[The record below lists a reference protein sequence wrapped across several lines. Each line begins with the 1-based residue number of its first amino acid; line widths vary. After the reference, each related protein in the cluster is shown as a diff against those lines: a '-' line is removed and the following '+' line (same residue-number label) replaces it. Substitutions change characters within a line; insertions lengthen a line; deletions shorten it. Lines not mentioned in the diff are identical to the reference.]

1 MSENHENARNE
12 NLENAIKLKAGDG
25 IPQMKGENGSSS
37 LDKFEAAV
45 EGATDE
51 NRSISG
57 YRLPYLAGSPGKF
70 GLYERSRSITG
81 SLSNEMTTEGLIS
94 AKTLAENAGCLRGM
108 EISMECGSLPYR
120 ERREV
125 HWIEQINKAKEEIQ
139 ACLPLSET
147 STTETDQDGSNFGF
161 SVMIPSIAIGGIL
174 LLLAV
179 GLALYL
185 HFIGMTDMYSD

>member
-1 MSENHENARNE
+1 ME
-12 NLENAIKLKAGDG
+12 
-25 IPQMKGENGSSS
+25 GEDGSSS
-37 LDKFEAAV
+37 LDKSGAAV
-45 EGATDE
+45 KGGTDE
-51 NRSISG
+51 RRS
-57 YRLPYLAGSPGKF
+57 LPGNLGAGSQGKF
-70 GLYERSRSITG
+70 GLNERSRSITD
-81 SLSNEMTTEGLIS
+81 SLSNEMATGGLNL

-108 EISMECGSLPYR
+108 DISMDCGSLPYR

-179 GLALYL
+179 GFALYL
-185 HFIGMTDMYSD
+185 HFIGITDMYSDQIE

>member
-1 MSENHENARNE
+1 MSENHENA
-12 NLENAIKLKAGDG
+12 IKLKEGDV
-25 IPQMKGENGSSS
+25 IPQIGGEDGSSS
-37 LDKFEAAV
+37 LEKAGDDVK
-45 EGATDE
+45 GATDE
-51 NRSISG
+51 SRSFSG
-57 YRLPYLAGSPGKF
+57 YLDGSQGKF

-81 SLSNEMTTEGLIS
+81 SLSNEMGLTS

-108 EISMECGSLPYR
+108 EISMDCGSLPYR

-161 SVMIPSIAIGGIL
+161 SVMIPFAVGEIL
-174 LLLAV
+174 LLLAI
-179 GLALYL
+179 GLAIYL
-185 HFIGMTDMYSD
+185 HFIGITDMYSD

>member
-1 MSENHENARNE
+1 M
-12 NLENAIKLKAGDG
+12 G
-25 IPQMKGENGSSS
+25 GEDFSSS
-37 LDKFEAAV
+37 LDKSGAAV
-45 EGATDE
+45 KGGTDE
-51 NRSISG
+51 KRS
-57 YRLPYLAGSPGKF
+57 LPGNLGAGSQKKF
-70 GLYERSRSITG
+70 GLNERSRSIAG

-185 HFIGMTDMYSD
+185 HFIGITDMYSD

>member
-1 MSENHENARNE
+1 M
-12 NLENAIKLKAGDG
+12 KAGAFN
-25 IPQMKGENGSSS
+25 PQMIGEDGSSS
-37 LDKFEAAV
+37 LDKSGAA
-45 EGATDE
+45 DE
-51 NRSISG
+51 TGSLG
-57 YRLPYLAGSPGKF
+57 AGSQRKF
-70 GLYERSRSITG
+70 GLYDRSRSITG
-81 SLSNEMTTEGLIS
+81 SLSNETGLTS

-108 EISMECGSLPYR
+108 EISMDCGSLPYR

-161 SVMIPSIAIGGIL
+161 SVMIPFAIGGIL
-174 LLLAV
+174 LLLAI

-185 HFIGMTDMYSD
+185 HFIGITDMYSD